1 MIDSIS
7 QDVHDH
13 LHERGGPLAPEPE
26 RTCTECGGAIE
37 EGRFHSIGR
46 EVLCDQCAPRC
57 ALDVICST
65 SSPVELCEALDVLR
79 QIARE
84 FEAGEWRRT

>member
-1 MIDSIS
+1 MIESIG

-13 LHERGGPLAPEPE
+13 LHEPGGPLAPEPE
-26 RTCTECGGAIE
+26 RVCTECGGAIQ
-37 EGRFHSIGR
+37 EGRFHAIGNAR
-46 EVLCDQCAPRC
+46 LCDQCAPGY
-57 ALDVICST
+57 ALAVIRST
-65 SSPVELCEALDVLR
+65 LSPFDLQEALDVLR